1 MRPDKLTVKSQEA
14 IERARSLAA
23 THGQQ
28 SIDPLHLLLS
38 LLSEEEGAVAPVL
51 DKLGADRARMA
62 KETEAAIDR
71 LAKVSGASAGQFMSQ
86 ELAATF
92 DRAEAEATRLKDEY

>member
-38 LLSEEEGAVAPVL
+38 LL
-51 DKLGADRARMA
+51 
-62 KETEAAIDR
+62 
-71 LAKVSGASAGQFMSQ
+71 F
-86 ELAATF
+86 
-92 DRAEAEATRLKDEY
+92 